1 MKVLAVVLGYGIFAV
16 CGYLYGHH
24 VGYNEP
30 RVDQRAVEKAVYEAL
45 FLQQALDIFKRCT
58 ILIV

>member
-1 MKVLAVVLGYGIFAV
+1 MKAVAVVLGYAIFGL

-30 RVDQRAVEKAVYEAL
+30 RVDQRAVEKAVYEA
-45 FLQQALDIFKRCT
+45 IFFE
-58 ILIV
+58 

>member
-1 MKVLAVVLGYGIFAV
+1 MVKAVAVVAGYFIFAV

-30 RVDQRAVEKAVYEAL
+30 RIDQRAVEKAVFEAL
-45 FLQQALDIFKRCT
+45 FLQ
-58 ILIV
+58 

>member
-1 MKVLAVVLGYGIFAV
+1 MKALAVVLGYGIFAV

-30 RVDQRAVEKAVYEAL
+30 RIDQQAVEKAVFEAL
-45 FLQQALDIFKRCT
+45 FLQ
-58 ILIV
+58 

>member
-1 MKVLAVVLGYGIFAV
+1 MKAVAVVAGYGIFAV

-30 RVDQRAVEKAVYEAL
+30 RVDQMAVEKAVFEA
-45 FLQQALDIFKRCT
+45 IFFE
-58 ILIV
+58 

>member
-1 MKVLAVVLGYGIFAV
+1 MKAVAVVLGYGIFAV

-30 RVDQRAVEKAVYEAL
+30 RLDPQAVEKAVYEA
-45 FLQQALDIFKRCT
+45 IFFE
-58 ILIV
+58 

>member
-1 MKVLAVVLGYGIFAV
+1 MKAVAVVLGYGIFAV

-30 RVDQRAVEKAVYEAL
+30 RIVVDPQAVEKAVYEAI
-45 FLQQALDIFKRCT
+45 FLQ
-58 ILIV
+58 

>member
-1 MKVLAVVLGYGIFAV
+1 MKAVAVVLGYGIFAV

-30 RVDQRAVEKAVYEAL
+30 RVDQRAIEQAVFMAMMEK
-45 FLQQALDIFKRCT
+45 
-58 ILIV
+58 